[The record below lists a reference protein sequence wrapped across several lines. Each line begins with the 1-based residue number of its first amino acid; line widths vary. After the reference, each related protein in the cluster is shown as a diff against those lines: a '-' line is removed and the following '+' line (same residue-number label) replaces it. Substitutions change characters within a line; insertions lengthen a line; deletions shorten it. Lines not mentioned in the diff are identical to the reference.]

1 MIFSGTHG
9 FPARRDRRYSL
20 FKLVENDDLKRD
32 IREVERLY
40 VDIKAQK
47 DSLKAELELGA
58 TSDSGTEGSS
68 KKRRRLE

>member
-1 MIFSGTHG
+1 L
-9 FPARRDRRYSL
+9 DLLVSL
-20 FKLVENDDLKRD
+20 IWFKLVENDDLKRD